1 MLEQSGN
8 LKIRQRDMLV
18 DIVTKKDLE
27 EFRIKLLEEI
37 KQVLNLQVE
46 KSYPKSI
53 KTKEVLKILQISA
66 GKLQSLRIS
75 GELSYKKVGGNYYYN
90 YKEVKQLL
98 PKD

>member
-1 MLEQSGN
+1 MIVN
-8 LKIRQRDMLV
+8 M
-18 DIVTKKDLE
+18 VTKEDLE
-27 EFRIKLLEEI
+27 DFRIKLLDEI
-37 KQVLNLQVE
+37 KQVLNLKDE

-53 KTKEVLKILQISA
+53 KTKEVLRILQISP
-66 GKLQSLRIS
+66 GTLQKLRIT